1 MKKELLQFVVIPAS
15 VMALL
20 IGLYFSGV
28 HSLQQIVAPTIAGLS
43 PNSWREF
50 GLLELLQNFCL
61 LSVIGILSL
70 AAYNKKGT
78 VDGLLFFLGVLVFIF
93 LLLEEIDYGIHF
105 YEFFVGQESEVT
117 IRNWHNQKT
126 DGEQNVKRFKK
137 LVDGVMF
144 LVFIVLPLVKNKI
157 PIPFIRNI
165 APSRWF
171 IAGFA
176 AIILAAKIAH
186 LLDDQ
191 GMGIIQGTEGNLSG
205 NISEFRELGTYYFYV
220 LYALALRKLDSF
232 LQGAVPAT
240 SR

>member
-1 MKKELLQFVVIPAS
+1 
-15 VMALL
+15 MALL

-28 HSLQQIVAPTIAGLS
+28 HSLQQIVAPTISGLS

-50 GLLELLQNFCL
+50 GLLEMLQNICL

-78 VDGLLFFLGVLVFIF
+78 VDGLLFFLGVLAFVFLF
-93 LLLEEIDYGIHF
+93 LEEIDYGIHF
-105 YEFFVGQESEVT
+105 YELFVGEDSGVT
-117 IRNWHNQKT
+117 VRNWHNQET
-126 DGEQNVKRFKK
+126 DGEQNVKSFKK
-137 LVDGVMF
+137 LIDGVMF

-176 AIILAAKIAH
+176 AIILGAQIAH
-186 LLDDQ
+186 LLDDH
-191 GMGIIQGTEGNLSG
+191 GMGMIEGTEGNLWG

-220 LYALALRKLDSF
+220 LYALQLRKLDS
-232 LQGAVPAT
+232 LL
-240 SR
+240 

>member
-1 MKKELLQFVVIPAS
+1 MKKELLPFVVIPAS
-15 VMALL
+15 VMALM
-20 IGLYFSGV
+20 IALYFSGV

-50 GLLELLQNFCL
+50 GLVELLQDFCL
-61 LSVIGILSL
+61 LSVIGILLL

-78 VDGLLFFLGVLVFIF
+78 VDGLLFFLGVLIF
-93 LLLEEIDYGIHF
+93 TFLFLEEIDYGIHF
-105 YEFFVGQESEVT
+105 YEFFVGADSGVT
-117 IRNWHNQKT
+117 VRNWHNQET
-126 DGEQNVKRFKK
+126 DGEQNVKRFKQM
-137 LVDGVMF
+137 VDGVMF

-176 AIILAAKIAH
+176 VILLGAQIAH
-186 LLDDQ
+186 LLEDN
-191 GMGIIQGTEGNLSG
+191 GMGTIQGIEGNLSG

-220 LYALALRKLDSF
+220 LYALQLRKLDS
-232 LQGAVPAT
+232 LL
-240 SR
+240 